1 MAGRVA
7 QRPAGTMLL
16 TGVAIRRASQHL
28 IKGVCHEPFVFVRGS
43 LPFKNRHGA
52 FCADG
57 DGVSAREL
65 QDRAEGGAT
74 RQGCHHRGPLCP
86 HVRVRV
92 RVRARVR
99 VRVRV
104 CVCACV
110 RASERAGERA
120 CVRARDRAR
129 ARARGRGWPVGP
141 GRKRALTAVRAG
153 RNQGGQVRGGGPAKV
168 PARPCPH
175 PHPRTRA
182 RPNATA
188 RIPCMSSGSIAV

>member
-99 VRVRV
+99 VCV

-110 RASERAGERA
+110 RACVRASERASERA
-120 CVRARDRAR
+120 CVHATVREHAHGGA
-129 ARARGRGWPVGP
+129 VGP
-141 GRKRALTAVRAG
+141 WVQAG
-153 RNQGGQVRGGGPAKV
+153 S
-168 PARPCPH
+168 AR
-175 PHPRTRA
+175 
-182 RPNATA
+182 
-188 RIPCMSSGSIAV
+188 